1 MNKFKIIFAGA
12 LLSVSQLA
20 SADPG
25 VFFGLVYAFGAGG
38 GPGVSLK
45 VLSTNKE
52 DHAVVGA
59 GATFYPFSQANRFGL
74 DVEVGYLAKDFA
86 ATVGWDFLQHG
97 VQIGAGYVN
106 TKDDNNS
113 IPAAPVV
120 PTPGPGPQT

>member
-1 MNKFKIIFAGA
+1 MNKFKVIFAGA

-25 VFFGLVYAFGAGG
+25 VFFGVVYAFGAGG

-59 GATFYPFSQANRFGL
+59 GATFYPFAQANRFGL
-74 DVEVGYLAKDFA
+74 DAEAGYLAKDFA
-86 ATVGWDFLQHG
+86 ATVGWDFLQNG

-106 TKDDNNS
+106 TKNDSNS
-113 IPAAPVV
+113 TQAAPLV
-120 PTPGPGPQT
+120 PPSGPGPTL